1 MKKLSKKIIV
11 LSVCLLVVVG
21 VAIAC
26 IVSFAG
32 CGSAERMNVA
42 NIDESNVKVR
52 VDVRGGYELVQYV
65 TILTND
71 NKIISFDGHQDTE
84 AYVVPVGEDDVVN
97 KLMIQQCL
105 DDLKNC
111 ESEAVDFMDGTSD
124 LYYIEMYVGNKMYRF
139 TYGCAKNPYANILT
153 EILLGYSQVKEVDR
167 ITPYPSQ
174 FREAK

>member
-1 MKKLSKKIIV
+1 MKKIRKILTVFVAI
-11 LSVCLLVVVG
+11 VCL
-21 VAIAC
+21 
-26 IVSFAG
+26 VSFSG
-32 CGSAERMNVA
+32 CSTAEKMNVA
-42 NIDESNVKVR
+42 DIDESNVKVR

-111 ESEAVDFMDGTSD
+111 ESEAVDFEDGASD
-124 LYYIEMYVGNKMYRF
+124 LYYIEMYVGDKMYRF

-153 EILLGYSQVKEVDR
+153 EILLGYSQVEEVEH

-174 FREAK
+174 FR

>member
-1 MKKLSKKIIV
+1 MLSLFVVI
-11 LSVCLLVVVG
+11 LCL
-21 VAIAC
+21 
-26 IVSFAG
+26 VSFTA
-32 CGSAERMNVA
+32 CGSTDKMNVA
-42 NIDESNVKVR
+42 DIDESNVKVR
-52 VDVRGGYELVQYV
+52 VDVRGGYAGVQYV

-71 NKIISFDGHQDTE
+71 NKVISYNGTE
-84 AYVVPVGEDDVVN
+84 AEAYIVPVGEDDVVN

-105 DDLKNC
+105 DDLQNC

-124 LYYIEMYVGNKMYRF
+124 LYYIEMYAGDKMYRF
-139 TYGCAKNPYANILT
+139 TYGCAKNPYANVLT

>member
-1 MKKLSKKIIV
+1 MKKLSKKKII
-11 LSVCLLVVVG
+11 LLVCLLVVVG
-21 VAIAC
+21 VVIAC
-26 IVSFAG
+26 IVSFTG
-32 CGSAERMNVA
+32 CSTAERMNVA

-52 VDVRGGYELVQYV
+52 VDVRGGYAGVQYV

-71 NKIISFDGHQDTE
+71 NKVISYSGENSTE
-84 AYVVPVGEDDVVN
+84 GYVVSLGDDDSIN
-97 KLMIQQCL
+97 ELMIQQCL
-105 DDLKNC
+105 EHLQDY
-111 ESEAVDFMDGTSD
+111 ESKDVDFFAEASD
-124 LYYIEMYVGNKMYRF
+124 LYYVEMYIGKKMYSF